1 MRNFEYYVYNDINK
15 CVYRL
20 DLLSETVIK
29 SLDFWINA
37 NTGYHFLHETFNSK
51 SEFLRYLNDM
61 NQATANSYTKS
72 FLIAPPYYVKQ
83 SYQVETNVL
92 STSITAYG
100 GIYTFTAEE
109 GLIGRGNG
117 TEFEKFLFMNRGQR
131 FDVYCLI
138 RIHKFILN
146 SKIVRPVVDDE
157 RALPR
162 IFGDILF
169 NVTLGT
175 GDTTTARIDKSS
187 GFFLNLDGCTNDQIF
202 KTYGIEK
209 ASLQRF
215 LNKPMNA
222 DQYWP
227 EGTLVSLT
235 KIVNYINNNF
245 YAFRGLKTTLSISG
259 NEIMFFG
266 TSLFVSQLKNGKW
279 YIKGDME
286 KICQLFGTSTCAE
299 LRRFVDRTLGEK
311 IRHGVFPECDS
322 RGEIFKLLDK
332 VKNV

>member
-1 MRNFEYYVYNDINK
+1 MRNFEYYVYNNIDN

-20 DLLSETVIK
+20 DLLSEKPINK

-51 SEFLRYLNDM
+51 SAFLRYLNDM

-109 GLIGRGNG
+109 GLIGCENG

-131 FDVYCLI
+131 FDVCYLI

-146 SKIVRPVVDDE
+146 SKIVRPVIDEE

-169 NVTLGT
+169 NVVLGT
-175 GDTTTARIDKSS
+175 GDKTTARIDKSS
-187 GFFLNLDGCTNDQIF
+187 GF
-202 KTYGIEK
+202 
-209 ASLQRF
+209 
-215 LNKPMNA
+215 
-222 DQYWP
+222 
-227 EGTLVSLT
+227 SLT
-235 KIVNYINNNF
+235 LTVALTI
-245 YAFRGLKTTLSISG
+245 RSLRLMELKK
-259 NEIMFFG
+259 
-266 TSLFVSQLKNGKW
+266 Q
-279 YIKGDME
+279 
-286 KICQLFGTSTCAE
+286 
-299 LRRFVDRTLGEK
+299 
-311 IRHGVFPECDS
+311 VFKDS
-322 RGEIFKLLDK
+322 
-332 VKNV
+332 